1 MSDGRQRSSDA
12 PPSGVSRTRR
22 RLSDTETE
30 RRMLDAALATL
41 AEHGMSVGLDDVRL
55 EDVIRA
61 AGVSRTSAYRR
72 WPTRDA
78 FVQDLLV
85 EVARRTTVLSVAA
98 EASAD
103 VDALAGSLGDGPADA
118 ASAHDALVELLR
130 LAFTVDLA
138 AASRSAQFRT
148 YLGLQATFVGLRSE
162 ELRTRIAQVLTE
174 SEDRVAARGSALVAA
189 AADAFGLRPVPPLA
203 GPDGFGVVSRA
214 LSATTTGFL
223 VAALATPALLTDT
236 TVMAAHGSSRPAE
249 WSTPVFVLTGLV
261 LSSVEPDPD
270 AAPAPD
276 LADRLR
282 ALVVAAGAS

>member
-1 MSDGRQRSSDA
+1 MTDGRQRSVTPA
-12 PPSGVSRTRR
+12 PRTRQ

-98 EASAD
+98 EAAAD
-103 VDALAGSLGDGPADA
+103 VDALADALETGPADA
-118 ASAHDALVELLR
+118 TAVHDTLVELLR
-130 LAFTVDLA
+130 VSFTVDLA
-138 AASRSAQFRT
+138 AASRSSQFRT

-162 ELRTRIAQVLTE
+162 ELRARVGQVLTE
-174 SEDRVAARGSALVAA
+174 SEDRVAARGSALIAA
-189 AADAFGLRPVPPLA
+189 AAQAFGLRPVPPLA
-203 GPDGFGVVSRA
+203 GPDGFDVVSRA
-214 LSATTTGFL
+214 LAATTTGFL
-223 VAALATPALLTDT
+223 VAALATPTLLIDRT
-236 TVMAAHGSSRPAE
+236 TVAAHGSSRTAE
-249 WSTPVFVLTGLV
+249 WSTPVFVLTGMV
-261 LSSVEPDPD
+261 LSAVEPDPR
-270 AAPAPD
+270 AAPAAD
-276 LADRLR
+276 LPSRLR
-282 ALVVAAGAS
+282 ALVTAAAAS